1 MSPGILEIA
10 KAKDDDEDY
19 LEIEIYEDL
28 EFWKGVGTPAIIPI
42 IIGIFF
48 LLVDTMEGIAWC
60 LFSITCLWPL
70 IGIGLALYAQRN
82 DKRNYS
88 IGAYTSAILG
98 IIIGIVLVVWIAN
111 AIGAAWVWGYG

>member
-10 KAKDDDEDY
+10 KDKEDKEDY
-19 LEIEIYEDL
+19 LEIEIYKDE
-28 EFWKGVGTPAIIPI
+28 EFWRGVGTPAIIPI

-48 LLVDTMEGIAWC
+48 LFVDTMEGIVWC

-70 IGIGLALYAQRN
+70 IGVGLALYAQRN

-88 IGAYTSAILG
+88 IGAYISAILG
-98 IIIGIVLVVWIAN
+98 IIMGIVLVVWITN
-111 AIGAAWVWGYG
+111 AIGAA